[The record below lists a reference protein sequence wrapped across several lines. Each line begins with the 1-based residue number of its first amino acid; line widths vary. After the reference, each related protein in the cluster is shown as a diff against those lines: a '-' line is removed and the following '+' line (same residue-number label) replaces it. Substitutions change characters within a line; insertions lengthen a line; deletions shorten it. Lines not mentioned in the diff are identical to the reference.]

1 MINFYKKTPN
11 YKAKLKKG
19 RRMSM
24 RQRSKLIFSTA
35 VCLIFLLSLFP
46 ANVQAAIT
54 LTSNATG
61 NHDGYDYEYWKDY
74 GNGTMTL
81 TGGGTFTC
89 SWSNIN
95 NILFRTGKKL
105 GSTQTYQQYGN
116 ITIDY
121 ACNYQPNGNSY
132 LSVYGW
138 TQNPL
143 VEYYII
149 ESYGTWKPPG
159 SNSPKGYITV
169 DGGTYEIYET
179 TRYNQP
185 SIEGD
190 KTFQQYWSV
199 RTVKRTSGTISV
211 HEHFRAWES
220 KGMRMGKLYEVSMV
234 VEGYQSSG
242 RAEMTKMNIN
252 IGGQGSGNTG
262 GNNGNPGSPVTEQSA
277 FTTLEAEKY
286 NSTNSST
293 AKVIGTANGGS
304 GMGYIENGDYLTF
317 NKVNF
322 GSGATSFKARVAY
335 GGDSSTTIELRLGGP
350 TGTLIGSL
358 KVASTGGWDS
368 YKELSTTVSGAS
380 DVKDLYLCFNGPVNI
395 DSFVFGGNTGTDGN
409 TGGNSGNTGNNGNTG
424 NTGSGPVIIQCE
436 NMTKSGQYTGN
447 ISNPF
452 SGVALYANN
461 DSVKFTHNFTSAT
474 SSFALRGCSNNQ
486 NMARVDLR
494 IDGQYKGTFYYG
506 GSYPAVYTIKN
517 VSHGTGNH
525 TVELIVTADN
535 GTWDAFLDYL
545 QIE

>member
-1 MINFYKKTPN
+1 MK
-11 YKAKLKKG
+11 
-19 RRMSM
+19 
-24 RQRSKLIFSTA
+24 QRLKLILSTV
-35 VCLIFLLSLFP
+35 VCFIFLLSLFP
-46 ANVQAAIT
+46 VSVNAAIT

-61 NHDGYDYEYWKDY
+61 NYDGYDYEYWKDY

-81 TGGGTFTC
+81 TGGGSFTC

-116 ITIDY
+116 IIIDY

-159 SNSPKGYITV
+159 SNSPKGYINV

-211 HEHFRAWES
+211 HEHFKAWEAR
-220 KGMRMGKLYEVSMV
+220 GMRMGKLYEVSMV

-242 RAEMTKMNIN
+242 RAEMTKMNIT

-262 GNNGNPGSPVTEQSA
+262 GNNGGNNGNQSSAPAEQNA

-293 AKVIGTANGGS
+293 VQIIGTGNGGS
-304 GMGYIENGDYLTF
+304 GVGYIENGNYLVF
-317 NKVNF
+317 KNVNF
-322 GSGATSFKARVAY
+322 GSGAASFKARVAY
-335 GGDSSTTIELRLGGP
+335 GGNSTTTIQLRLGSS

-358 KVASTGGWDS
+358 NVASTGGWDS
-368 YKELSTTVSGAS
+368 YKELTTTVSGAS
-380 DVKDLYLCFNGPVNI
+380 GVKDLYLCFNGPVNI
-395 DSFVFGGNTGTDGN
+395 DSFVFG
-409 TGGNSGNTGNNGNTG
+409 TGGNNNDKPVDNKPVDNPGNNN
-424 NTGSGPVIIQCE
+424 SGPVIIQCE
-436 NMTKSGQYTGN
+436 NMIKSGQYTGN
-447 ISNPF
+447 INSPF

-461 DSVKFTHNFTSAT
+461 DSVKFTHNFTSTT
-474 SSFALRGCSNNQ
+474 STFSLRGCSNNQ

-494 IDGQYKGTFYYG
+494 IGGQYKGTFYYG
-506 GSYPAVYTIKN
+506 GSYPAVYTIQN
-517 VSHGTGNH
+517 VSHGTGNQ

-535 GTWDAFLDYL
+535 GTWDAFIDYL
-545 QIE
+545 QIN